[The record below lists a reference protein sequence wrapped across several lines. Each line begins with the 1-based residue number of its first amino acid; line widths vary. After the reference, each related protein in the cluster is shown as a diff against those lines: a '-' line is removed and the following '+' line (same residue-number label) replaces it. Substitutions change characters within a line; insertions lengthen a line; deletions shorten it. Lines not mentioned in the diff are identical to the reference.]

1 MPSTLIEVKEQLAVM
16 AERITPIDE
25 AAAQL
30 VEASM
35 SRWSPHANRTIEAM
49 TPTLFKHFETDTVF
63 AAVYGIHN
71 RVEALPLVFLS
82 LNALSATFAAEFV
95 MQYLRVTVNDQ
106 SPQIVELRKQS
117 LDSVTEFMVKMEL
130 KSRGIDPQ
138 DLHIPEDPD
147 NIPSGYSAIRV
158 TATVTDDNIKFEFE
172 RLDNE
177 VSDDE

>member
-16 AERITPIDE
+16 AARITPIDE
-25 AAAQL
+25 AAARL
-30 VEASM
+30 IEVSM
-35 SRWSPHANRTIEAM
+35 RRSSRHADRTIEAM
-49 TPTLFKHFETDTVF
+49 TTTLFKHFGTDTVF
-63 AAVYGIHN
+63 AAVYRIHN
-71 RVEALPLVFLS
+71 LVEALPLVFLS

-117 LDSVTEFMVKMEL
+117 LDSVTEFMVEMEL

-138 DLHIPEDPD
+138 DLHIAEDPD

-158 TATVTDDNIKFEFE
+158 TVTDSDIKFE
-172 RLDNE
+172 RLDDE